1 MTSAFTGGIGTEST
15 DLLTP
20 AWKPRRTFTRMT
32 TVHFE
37 PAMRDRRGYEFAAVE
52 IFVTRGDG
60 SYCDEC

>member
-1 MTSAFTGGIGTEST
+1 M
-15 DLLTP
+15 
-20 AWKPRRTFTRMT
+20 
-32 TVHFE
+32 VHFE